1 MFRGLSLKWT
11 EGFQGEE
18 EIRDTNPFHFQ
29 SPVILFDGL
38 VSQGG
43 GGTLALWGQQAYL
56 LIKFDKIRFGGLY
69 FHFLHLPP
77 TVLTKFRCRES

>member
-38 VSQGG
+38 ASQGG
-43 GGTLALWGQQAYL
+43 EGRKL
-56 LIKFDKIRFGGLY
+56 LTSEKN
-69 FHFLHLPP
+69 
-77 TVLTKFRCRES
+77 

>member
-18 EIRDTNPFHFQ
+18 EIRDINTSHLFQ

-38 VSQGG
+38 VSRGEGG
-43 GGTLALWGQQAYL
+43 RKLSDQVRKIYQVQVLVILW
-56 LIKFDKIRFGGLY
+56 
-69 FHFLHLPP
+69 P
-77 TVLTKFRCRES
+77 

>member
-18 EIRDTNPFHFQ
+18 EIRDINPLHFQ

-38 VSQGG
+38 VAQGG
-43 GGTLALWGQQAYL
+43 GGRKL
-56 LIKFDKIRFGGLY
+56 LTSEKNLSSSVFSDFVAIV
-69 FHFLHLPP
+69 H
-77 TVLTKFRCRES
+77 

>member
-18 EIRDTNPFHFQ
+18 EIGDTYLFLLFQ

-43 GGTLALWGQQAYL
+43 EGEKVSA
-56 LIKFDKIRFGGLY
+56 KFL
-69 FHFLHLPP
+69 FLCFCGNSPLDICYHA
-77 TVLTKFRCRES
+77 T

>member
-18 EIRDTNPFHFQ
+18 EIGDTYLFHLFQ
-29 SPVILFDGL
+29 SPVILFDRL

-43 GGTLALWGQQAYL
+43 EGEEISDQ
-56 LIKFDKIRFGGLY
+56 
-69 FHFLHLPP
+69 
-77 TVLTKFRCRES
+77 

>member
-43 GGTLALWGQQAYL
+43 GGRKL
-56 LIKFDKIRFGGLY
+56 LTSEKN
-69 FHFLHLPP
+69 LPSSCFCDF
-77 TVLTKFRCRES
+77 VD

>member
-18 EIRDTNPFHFQ
+18 EIGDTYLFLLFQ

-38 VSQGG
+38 VYQGG
-43 GGTLALWGQQAYL
+43 EGKKVSDQ
-56 LIKFDKIRFGGLY
+56 
-69 FHFLHLPP
+69 
-77 TVLTKFRCRES
+77 

>member
-18 EIRDTNPFHFQ
+18 EIGDTYLFHLFQ

-43 GGTLALWGQQAYL
+43 EGEKVIDQ
-56 LIKFDKIRFGGLY
+56 
-69 FHFLHLPP
+69 
-77 TVLTKFRCRES
+77 